1 MKGSSRE
8 GGQGMKRM
16 KEEVSVSSHSVTEEN
31 CLFLDLLDKVF
42 GSKGLI
48 IRLSSKEV
56 PFPIA
61 IKSGVDFLFPC
72 VEDRA
77 DEVGGGRDLRS

>member
-1 MKGSSRE
+1 MDGSSRE
-8 GGQGMKRM
+8 DSQRGERM
-16 KEEVSVSSHSVTEEN
+16 KEEISVSSHSIAEEN

-48 IRLSSKEV
+48 IRLSFEEV
-56 PFPIA
+56 PSPIT
-61 IKSGVDFLFPC
+61 IEGGVDFLFSG

-77 DEVGGGRDLRS
+77 DEIGGG